1 MHTTNKNMTSEGLA
15 VYAQLCIGTSQDT
28 ADLWGTYGG
37 LIAKDVTL
45 HTWVMTLPAG
55 WRSVI
60 DWICG

>member
-1 MHTTNKNMTSEGLA
+1 MHTTNKKYDVGGAA

-45 HTWVMTLPAG
+45 HTWAMTLVCRAG
-55 WRSVI
+55 
-60 DWICG
+60 DL